1 MAENNEKKDKK
12 IRVLIVDDEEN
23 ARYILNLKLT
33 MKKGF
38 IVDEAENGKVA
49 LEKVA
54 QNKPDIILLDVMMP
68 VMDGYECCKRLKENP
83 ETEDIPIIF
92 LTAKTR
98 TTDIIQG
105 IRVGVDDYIMK
116 PYEFDDLYNRIMKML
131 ESSRTIKRRITD

>member
-1 MAENNEKKDKK
+1 MTAKK
-12 IRVLIVDDEEN
+12 IKVLVVDDEVN

-33 MKKGF
+33 MKKNF
-38 IVDEAENGKVA
+38 VVEEAENGHDAIKKV
-49 LEKVA
+49 KSF
-54 QNKPDIILLDVMMP
+54 KPDIIMLDVMMP
-68 VMDGYECCKRLKENP
+68 EMDGYECCKVLKENP

-116 PYEFDDLYNRIMKML
+116 PYDFEDLYQRMMKML
-131 ESSRTIKRRITD
+131 DSNKTIKRRIAD

>member
-1 MAENNEKKDKK
+1 MTSENKKAT
-12 IRVLIVDDEEN
+12 RVLVVDDEEN

-33 MKKGF
+33 MKKSF
-38 IVDEAENGKVA
+38 IVDEAENGKIA

-54 QNKPDIILLDVMMP
+54 ENKPDIIILDVMMP
-68 VMDGYECCKRLKENP
+68 EMDGYECCKHLKENP

-116 PYEFDDLYNRIMKML
+116 PYDFEDLYERMMKIM
-131 ESSRTIKRRITD
+131 ESQKTIKRRIAD

>member
-1 MAENNEKKDKK
+1 MAEENDRK
-12 IRVLIVDDEEN
+12 IRVLVVDDEEN
-23 ARYILNLKLT
+23 ARYILNLKLS

-98 TTDIIQG
+98 TNDIIQG

-116 PYEFDDLYNRIMKML
+116 PYEFEDLYNRIMKIL
-131 ESSRTIKRRITD
+131 DSSKTIKRRITD